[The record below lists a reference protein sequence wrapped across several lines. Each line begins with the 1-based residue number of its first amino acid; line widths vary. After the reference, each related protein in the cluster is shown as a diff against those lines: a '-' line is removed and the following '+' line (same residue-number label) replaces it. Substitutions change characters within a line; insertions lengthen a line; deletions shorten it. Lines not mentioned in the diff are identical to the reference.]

1 MFAYDS
7 DPICACS
14 TPAGISGIAVIR
26 VSGDGCALLADKCTK
41 IYRACEDIKKVSELK
56 GYTCAYGSVI
66 NPQTN
71 AVTDEVVFTKFDNP
85 HSYTGEDMLEIS
97 CHGSSAVKQEIL
109 RILGMC
115 GIRLAYPGE
124 FSRRAFI
131 NGKMSL
137 ASAEAVM
144 DVINADSDRQLAAA
158 GSLMSG
164 ALADKIASLESELYK
179 AMAIIE
185 MLVEFDHDEDD
196 TEQETKDIEKVK
208 DILIKQHKVLYDLVD
223 GYDKGRILSER
234 MRVALIGLPN
244 SGKSTILNTLTGFD
258 RAIVTEVAGTTRDTI
273 EVALNVDGIPVTL
286 IDTAGLR
293 QTEDFIESIGIGRA
307 MDAGRNADLVF
318 YVISPDLSIE
328 EAEDGIS
335 ELAEDIGGE
344 YITAVFSKS
353 DEGDNPDREE
363 IEEVLRDYGITKFI
377 SVSAEEGLNIDKLED
392 VIREYYDSLGGR
404 QEEGMLI
411 TNERHYNKLDKALGY
426 LDMSVQAMSDL
437 AGIEICSSTL
447 RSCLDEI
454 GEVTGKTV
462 SAQLADTIFSRFCIG
477 K

>member
-26 VSGDGCALLADKCTK
+26 VSGDGCAALADKC
-41 IYRACEDIKKVSELK
+41 CKVLRSSDDSAKLSDLK
-56 GYTCAYGSVI
+56 GYTCAYGRIV
-66 NPQTN
+66 NPQTGDT
-71 AVTDEVVFTKFDNP
+71 ADEVIFTRFVNP

-144 DVINADSDRQLAAA
+144 DVINADSDRQLKAA
-158 GSLMSG
+158 GSLLSG
-164 ALADKIASLESELYK
+164 ALSDKITSLEDELYK

-185 MLVEFDHDEDD
+185 MLVEFDHDDDD
-196 TEQETKDIEKVK
+196 TEEELKDIGKVK
-208 DILIKQHKVLYDLVD
+208 KILEEQYKVLTELVD

-244 SGKSTILNTLTGFD
+244 SGKSTLLNTLTGFD

-293 QTEDFIESIGIGRA
+293 QTEDIVESIGIGRA

-328 EAEDGIS
+328 DAEDGIR

-353 DEGDNPDREE
+353 DEGDTPCRSQ
-363 IEEVLRDYGITKFI
+363 IEEVLSDYGIDSFI
-377 SVSAEEGLNIDKLED
+377 SVSAEEGINIDKLED
-392 VIREYYDSLGGR
+392 VIRNYYDSLGGR
-404 QEEGMLI
+404 QEEGLLI
-411 TNERHYNKLDKALGY
+411 TNARHYSKLSKALSY
-426 LDMSVQAMSDL
+426 LEMSYQAMSDMR
-437 AGIEICSSTL
+437 GVEVCSSTL

>member
-26 VSGDGCALLADKCTK
+26 VSGDGCAALADKC
-41 IYRACEDIKKVSELK
+41 CKVLRSSDDAAKLSDLK
-56 GYTCAYGSVI
+56 GYTCAYGRIV
-66 NPQTN
+66 NPQTGDI
-71 AVTDEVVFTKFDNP
+71 ADEVIFTRFVNP

-144 DVINADSDRQLAAA
+144 DVINADSDRQLKAA
-158 GSLMSG
+158 GSLLSG
-164 ALADKIASLESELYK
+164 ALADKITSLEDELYK

-185 MLVEFDHDEDD
+185 MLVEFDHDDDD
-196 TEQETKDIEKVK
+196 TDEELKDAGKVK
-208 DILIKQHKVLYDLVD
+208 KILEEQYKVLTELVD

-244 SGKSTILNTLTGFD
+244 SGKSTLLNTLTGFD

-293 QTEDFIESIGIGRA
+293 QTEDIVESIGIGRA

-328 EAEDGIS
+328 DAEDGIR

-353 DEGDNPDREE
+353 DEGDNPCRSR
-363 IEEVLRDYGITKFI
+363 IEEVLSDYGIHSFI
-377 SVSAEEGLNIDKLED
+377 SVSAEEGINIDKLED
-392 VIREYYDSLGGR
+392 VIRNYYDSLGGR
-404 QEEGMLI
+404 QEEGLLI
-411 TNERHYNKLDKALGY
+411 TNARHFSKLSKALSY
-426 LDMSVQAMSDL
+426 LEMSCQAMNDMR
-437 AGIEICSSTL
+437 GVEVCSSTL

>member
-26 VSGDGCALLADKCTK
+26 VSGDGCALNIDKCAR
-41 IYRACEDIKKVSELK
+41 IVRAADEAGSVSELK
-56 GYTCAYGSVI
+56 GYTCGFGKLI
-66 NPQTN
+66 NPQTGS
-71 AVTDEVVFTKFDNP
+71 VVDEVIITRFVNP
-85 HSYTGEDMLEIS
+85 HSYTGEDMVEIS
-97 CHGSSAVKQEIL
+97 CHGSAAVKQEII

-144 DVINADSDRQLAAA
+144 DVINADSERQLKAA

-164 ALADKIASLESELYK
+164 ALADKISSLEDELYK
-179 AMAIIE
+179 AMALIE
-185 MLVEFDHDEDD
+185 MLVEFDHDDDD
-196 TEQETKDIEKVK
+196 TDEEIKDADKVSE
-208 DILIKQHKVLYDLVD
+208 ILKEQHKVLSDLVD

-244 SGKSTILNTLTGFD
+244 SGKSTLLNTLTGFD

-293 QTEDFIESIGIGRA
+293 KTDDFVESIGIGRA

-318 YVISPDLSIE
+318 YVISPDLDIE
-328 EAEDGIS
+328 EAQEGIR

-344 YITAVFSKS
+344 FITAVFSKS
-353 DEGDNPDREE
+353 DEGDNPAREE
-363 IEEVLRDYGITKFI
+363 IEEVLRSYGIDSFI
-377 SVSAEEGLNIDKLED
+377 SVSAEEGINIDKLEN
-392 VIREYYDSLGGR
+392 VIRDYYDSLGGR
-404 QEEGMLI
+404 QEEGLLI
-411 TNERHYNKLDKALGY
+411 TNARHYNKLDKALGY
-426 LDMSVQAMSDL
+426 LEMSIQAMTDL
-437 AGIEICSSTL
+437 KGVEVCSSTL

>member
-26 VSGDGCALLADKCTK
+26 VSGDGCAALADKC
-41 IYRACEDIKKVSELK
+41 CKVLRSSDDSAKLSDLK
-56 GYTCAYGSVI
+56 GYTCAYGRIV
-66 NPQTN
+66 NPQTGDT
-71 AVTDEVVFTKFDNP
+71 ADEVIFTRFVNP

-144 DVINADSDRQLAAA
+144 DVINADSDRQLKAA
-158 GSLMSG
+158 GSLLSG
-164 ALADKIASLESELYK
+164 ALSDKITSLEDELYK

-185 MLVEFDHDEDD
+185 MLVEFDHDDDD
-196 TEQETKDIEKVK
+196 TEEELKDIGKVK
-208 DILIKQHKVLYDLVD
+208 KILEEQYKVLTELVD

-244 SGKSTILNTLTGFD
+244 SGKSTLLNTLTGFD

-293 QTEDFIESIGIGRA
+293 QTEDIVESIGIGRA

-328 EAEDGIS
+328 DAEDGIR

-353 DEGDNPDREE
+353 DEGDNPCRSQ
-363 IEEVLRDYGITKFI
+363 IEEVLSDYGIDSFI
-377 SVSAEEGLNIDKLED
+377 SVSAEEGINIDKLED
-392 VIREYYDSLGGR
+392 VIRDYYDSLGGR
-404 QEEGMLI
+404 QEEGLLI
-411 TNERHYNKLDKALGY
+411 TNARHYSKLSKALSY
-426 LDMSVQAMSDL
+426 LEMSYQAMSDMR
-437 AGIEICSSTL
+437 GVEVCSSTL

>member
-26 VSGDGCALLADKCTK
+26 VSGDGCAALADKC
-41 IYRACEDIKKVSELK
+41 CKVLRSSDDSAKLSDLK
-56 GYTCAYGSVI
+56 GYTCAYGRIV
-66 NPQTN
+66 NPQTGDT
-71 AVTDEVVFTKFDNP
+71 ADEVIFTRFVNP

-144 DVINADSDRQLAAA
+144 DVINADSDRQLKAA
-158 GSLMSG
+158 GSLLSG
-164 ALADKIASLESELYK
+164 ALSDKITSLEDELYK

-185 MLVEFDHDEDD
+185 MLVEFDHDDDD
-196 TEQETKDIEKVK
+196 TEEELKDIGKVK
-208 DILIKQHKVLYDLVD
+208 KILEEQYKVLTELVD

-244 SGKSTILNTLTGFD
+244 SGKSTLLNTLTGFD

-293 QTEDFIESIGIGRA
+293 QTEDIVESIGIGRA
-307 MDAGRNADLVF
+307 MDAGLRQCVD
-318 YVISPDLSIE
+318 
-328 EAEDGIS
+328 
-335 ELAEDIGGE
+335 
-344 YITAVFSKS
+344 AVSTTGTEHPS
-353 DEGDNPDREE
+353 HR
-363 IEEVLRDYGITKFI
+363 
-377 SVSAEEGLNIDKLED
+377 
-392 VIREYYDSLGGR
+392 LGGNDDGQCE
-404 QEEGMLI
+404 QEKE
-411 TNERHYNKLDKALGY
+411 
-426 LDMSVQAMSDL
+426 
-437 AGIEICSSTL
+437 
-447 RSCLDEI
+447 
-454 GEVTGKTV
+454 
-462 SAQLADTIFSRFCIG
+462 
-477 K
+477 

>member
-26 VSGDGCALLADKCTK
+26 VSGDGCAALADKC
-41 IYRACEDIKKVSELK
+41 CKVLRSSDDSAKLSDLK
-56 GYTCAYGSVI
+56 GYTCAYGRIV
-66 NPQTN
+66 NPQTGDT
-71 AVTDEVVFTKFDNP
+71 ADEVIFTRFVNP

-144 DVINADSDRQLAAA
+144 DVINADSDRQLKAA
-158 GSLMSG
+158 GSLLSG
-164 ALADKIASLESELYK
+164 ALSDKITSLEDELYK

-185 MLVEFDHDEDD
+185 MLVEFDHDDDD
-196 TEQETKDIEKVK
+196 TEEELKDIGKVK
-208 DILIKQHKVLYDLVD
+208 KILEEQYKVLTELVD

-244 SGKSTILNTLTGFD
+244 SGKSTLLNTLTGFD

-293 QTEDFIESIGIGRA
+293 QTEDIVESIGIGRA

-328 EAEDGIS
+328 DAEDGIR

-353 DEGDNPDREE
+353 DEGDNPCRSQ
-363 IEEVLRDYGITKFI
+363 IEEVLSDYGIDSFI
-377 SVSAEEGLNIDKLED
+377 SVSAEEGINIDKLED
-392 VIREYYDSLGGR
+392 VIRNYYDSLGGR
-404 QEEGMLI
+404 QEEGLLI
-411 TNERHYNKLDKALGY
+411 TNARHYSKLSKALSY
-426 LDMSVQAMSDL
+426 LEMSYQAMSDMR
-437 AGIEICSSTL
+437 GVEVCSSTL